1 MKKLRFLMT
10 FFVLLA
16 WGSHASADNVV
27 TTNEPYIVAGGTSE
41 LVVSLECDEDF
52 QIYAYDLFLY
62 LPEGIEVEKTAGGE
76 YVFEKKPRN
85 ANHNS
90 FVDITGDGSIL
101 FGLNHP
107 TIPLTGYQGEVLG
120 ITLKASPTLE
130 PGTYTGYIKRVDY
143 ADNSDPVRARYPAD
157 MSFSIVVGDRVIL
170 DETSTT
176 APAAAD
182 GVNVLVKRTIAA
194 NEWGTIC
201 LPFAMSNEQVTA
213 AFGSD
218 VQLCDF
224 TGCDVTENG
233 DGDVTAIKVN
243 FSPVSVIEAN
253 HPYIIKVSGAV
264 TEFTAD
270 NVDIDPADE
279 PSVDCDEYKTGK
291 GTKTDPYR
299 YYYNSIVG
307 TYVAQTEVPDLC
319 LFLSGGQFWYSKGNT
334 KMKAFR
340 AYFDFYEILTSVENG
355 SAGAKIGLVI
365 NDGETTEIVNC
376 QLSTVNSKEG
386 VYDLQGR
393 KVSTDSDLS
402 KLKSGV
408 YIINGKKVVKK

>member
-201 LPFAMSNEQVTA
+201 LPFAMTNEQVTA

-218 VQLCDF
+218 VQLCNF
-224 TGCDVTENG
+224 TGHDYEEASNG
-233 DGDVTAIKVN
+233 DITSITMH
-243 FSPVSVIEAN
+243 FEPVLPAVIEAN
-253 HPYIIKVSGAV
+253 HPYLIKVSNPV
-264 TEFTAD
+264 TQFEVE
-270 NVDIDPADE
+270 NVNIAPEDE
-279 PSVDCDEYKTGK
+279 PCVEYDNGK
-291 GTKTDPYR
+291 SGNRRVVFSGFY
-299 YYYNSIVG
+299 G
-307 TYVAQTEVPDLC
+307 TYQAQTVVPEFA
-319 LFLSGGQFWYSKGNT
+319 LFLSGGNFYYSKGLT
-334 KMKAFR
+334 KMKGYR
-340 AYFDFYEILTSVENG
+340 AYFETQEILTKVENG

-365 NDGETTEIVNC
+365 NDGETTSLNEE
-376 QLSTVNSKEG
+376 LRMKSEEFGEG
-386 VYDLQGR
+386 WYSIDGMKLNGEPKKKGIYIKDGR
-393 KVSTDSDLS
+393 KV
-402 KLKSGV
+402 
-408 YIINGKKVVKK
+408 VVK